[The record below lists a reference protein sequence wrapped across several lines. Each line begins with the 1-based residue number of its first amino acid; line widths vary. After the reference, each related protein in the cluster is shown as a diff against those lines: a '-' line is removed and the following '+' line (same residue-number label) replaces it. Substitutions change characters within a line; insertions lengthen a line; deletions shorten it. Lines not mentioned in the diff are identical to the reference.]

1 MTKFS
6 WAVSC
11 HVLSEDRVNVK
22 TFDTLEEAEEC
33 IFSNIQKIVVQSKT
47 EDIVFDNA
55 IALMMQAV
63 YYGDRPLAMKLC
75 NELTNVT
82 LGLTLRP
89 WSK

>member
-11 HVLSEDRVNVK
+11 HVLSENRVNVK
-22 TFDTLEEAEEC
+22 TFDTLGEAEEC
-33 IFSNIQKIVVQSKT
+33 IFLTIQKIVIQSKT
-47 EDIVFDNA
+47 EDIVDNA